1 MKVSDP
7 MKAFALPALLL
18 LVACGTPQEQCINGA
33 TRDMRV
39 VDRLIA
45 ESEQTLARGYTYVE
59 VTTFRT
65 GFVDCT
71 QRPTAEN
78 PKPEVGRCLGEIPE
92 TIRKPVAVDLNAEA
106 AKLASL
112 KAKRTQ
118 QAQQAGAA
126 IRQCKALHPA

>member
-1 MKVSDP
+1 

-45 ESEQTLARGYTYVE
+45 DSERTLARGYTYQE
-59 VTTFRT
+59 VTTYRT

-71 QRPTAEN
+71 PRATTAIPDPEPQRC
-78 PKPEVGRCLGEIPE
+78 VGQIPE
-92 TIRKPVAVDLNAEA
+92 TIRKPIAVDLNAEA

-112 KAKRTQ
+112 KAKRAE
-118 QAQQAGAA
+118 QARAA
-126 IRQCKALHPA
+126 ETIIRQCKALHPE

>member
-1 MKVSDP
+1 

-39 VDRLIA
+39 VDGLIA
-45 ESEQTLARGYTYVE
+45 ESEKTLARGYTYEE
-59 VTTFRT
+59 VTTYHT

-71 QRPTAEN
+71 PRATEANPT
-78 PKPEVGRCLGEIPE
+78 PEPQECVGQVPE
-92 TIRKPVAVDLNAEA
+92 TFRKPVAVDLNAEA

-112 KAKRTQ
+112 KAKR
-118 QAQQAGAA
+118 AELLRDADAI
-126 IRQCKALHPA
+126 IRQCKALHPK